1 MLVPFLVI
9 FVSNATYANSSFRA
23 CWLASWKV
31 ISTYYSPTSS
41 QRDKLARQEFNLKSF
56 FFTGSCA
63 VYTKRIKQPV
73 SWWIS
78 NSTSGW
84 LIVYCKYV
92 PREISVVCDLHA
104 VNAWLSLAGIIFF
117 VFTTDVSFAILILL
131 NHWLA
136 MITCK
141 HFPERR
147 PIEMLNGQLQKEAQ
161 QFFGLNFRVNCT
173 PQKDITF
180 FKTIKL
186 SPGV

>member
-1 MLVPFLVI
+1 MPRTRIALF
-9 FVSNATYANSSFRA
+9 ARA
-23 CWLASWKV
+23 DWLAGKW
-31 ISTYYSPTSS
+31 
-41 QRDKLARQEFNLKSF
+41 LARTIHLRAAKETKLHVKSLTSNLII
-56 FFTGSCA
+56 TGSWA

-104 VNAWLSLAGIIFF
+104 VNTWLSLAGIIFF
-117 VFTTDVSFAILILL
+117 VFTTDVSFVILILL

-136 MITCK
+136 MITSK